1 MSRRVVV
8 TGIGMVTPVGL
19 TAADSWDAI
28 VNGRGGIGPITLF
41 DPTGLDSQ
49 IAGEVKDFVP
59 TDYMEK
65 KVARR
70 ADRFAQFA
78 FVAADEALRE
88 ANFEIVP
95 EVNDNVAVI
104 VGTAIGGITTLSEEY
119 ETMLN
124 KGVGRVSP
132 FLIPMMLPD
141 MASGQLSVEIGA
153 RGVNYCLVSACA
165 SGADCIGEAANI
177 IRRGDLDVALAGGS
191 EAAVTPITMAGFCAA
206 RSLSGCND
214 DPEHASRPFDNDRD
228 GFVMAEG
235 SAILVLNR
243 GARERARRDN
253 PCRDRRVRC
262 DQRCLPCTQPDE
274 HGRGAAGAMHNALRQ
289 AELRPDDIDY
299 VNAHGTSTPMNDK
312 LETVALKRV
321 FGERAHEL
329 PISSSKSMTGHLLGA
344 AGAVEAAICVRAMT
358 HNIIPP
364 TINYVTPDPS
374 CDLDYVPN
382 VARSAQLEC
391 VMTNSLGFGGHN
403 ASLASPALRGA
414 RMTAP
419 APSRPARRWRL
430 RECRRRTCRASAR
443 SRQWWRRSWPR
454 GASRHGRRRTCSTS
468 RTWRPT
474 TTRSNCPAWPRR
486 LPACA
491 GLLPSANWS
500 RCSAT
505 STWTA

>member
-19 TAADSWDAI
+19 TAAASWDSI

-41 DPTGLDSQ
+41 DPTGLDSR
-49 IAGEVKDFVP
+49 IAGEVRDFVP

-70 ADRFAQFA
+70 ADRFTQFA
-78 FVAADEALRE
+78 FVAADEALQQ
-88 ANFEIVP
+88 AQFEIVP

-119 ETMLN
+119 ETMLA
-124 KGVGRVSP
+124 KGPGRVSP

-141 MASGQLSVEIGA
+141 MASGQLSIRIGA
-153 RGVNYCLVSACA
+153 RGVNYSLVSACA

-177 IRRGDLDVALAGGS
+177 IRRGDLEVALAGGA
-191 EAAVTPITMAGFCAA
+191 EAAVTQITMAGFCAA
-206 RSLSGCND
+206 RSLSACND
-214 DPEHASRPFDNDRD
+214 NPEQASRPFDKDRD

-235 SAILVLNR
+235 AAILVLESEEHANAR
-243 GARERARRDN
+243 GATILAEIAGYGATSDAFH
-253 PCRDRRVRC
+253 V
-262 DQRCLPCTQPDE
+262 TQPDE
-274 HGRGAAGAMHNALRQ
+274 HGRGAAGAMTNALYQ
-289 AELRPDDIDY
+289 ADLRADDIDY

-344 AGAVEAAICVRAMT
+344 AGAVEAAVCVQAMNN
-358 HNIIPP
+358 NIIPP
-364 TINYVTPDPS
+364 TINYETPDPS

-403 ASLASPALRGA
+403 ASLVF
-414 RMTAP
+414 
-419 APSRPARRWRL
+419 RRY
-430 RECRRRTCRASAR
+430 EADE
-443 SRQWWRRSWPR
+443 
-454 GASRHGRRRTCSTS
+454 
-468 RTWRPT
+468 
-474 TTRSNCPAWPRR
+474 
-486 LPACA
+486 
-491 GLLPSANWS
+491 
-500 RCSAT
+500 
-505 STWTA
+505 